1 MDLALS
7 AALSDR
13 YRLERELGAG
23 CKSTVYLAEDLRHRR
38 PVAVKVLRPELAE
51 ALGSERFLREIT
63 TTATL
68 RHPNILPLI
77 DPGERDGFLFYVMP
91 YIEGQSL
98 RDPLARE
105 TQLPAEDALRIAD
118 DIANAL
124 SCAHGRGVVHR
135 DIKPENIMLENGHAP
150 H

>member
-23 CKSTVYLAEDLRHRR
+23 GMSTVYLAEDLRHRR
-38 PVAVKVLRPELAE
+38 PVAVKVLHPELAE
-51 ALGSERFLREIT
+51 ALGAERFLREIT
-63 TTATL
+63 TTANL
-68 RHPNILPLI
+68 RHPNILPLF
-77 DPGERDGFLFYVMP
+77 DSGERCGFLFYVMP
-91 YIEGQSL
+91 YIDGQSL
-98 RDPLARE
+98 RDRLARE

-118 DIANAL
+118 EIADAL
-124 SCAHGRGVVHR
+124 SYAHGRDVVHR